1 MRRFV
6 SAIKFFTRLREVK
19 VLVTGPTGAGKTTLI
34 HAIDERAKSV
44 NAPSGA
50 TIFMDVGIIIYDLK
64 TGRYTS
70 YVPPEAS
77 GEPNRFVKIKFI
89 GTPGHER
96 FRHQRL
102 IVLSTSAKEV
112 DVVALVVDSGDERS
126 IEVSRNIL
134 REVSEKVKFK
144 TLLLV
149 ANKQDLPNALPGA
162 EIAKRL
168 GIQEYVET
176 SALYRRGIDNFVRKC
191 VKLGELT

>member
-1 MRRFV
+1 VRKFAG
-6 SAIKFFTRLREVK
+6 AIKFFTRLKEVK

-77 GEPNRFVKIKFI
+77 GEPDRFLKIKFI

-126 IEVSRNIL
+126 IEASKKIL
-134 REVSEKVKFK
+134 KEVSEKVRFK
-144 TLLLV
+144 VLLLV

-176 SALYRRGIDNFVRKC
+176 SALYRRGVDDFIRKC
-191 VKLGELT
+191 AELSKFT